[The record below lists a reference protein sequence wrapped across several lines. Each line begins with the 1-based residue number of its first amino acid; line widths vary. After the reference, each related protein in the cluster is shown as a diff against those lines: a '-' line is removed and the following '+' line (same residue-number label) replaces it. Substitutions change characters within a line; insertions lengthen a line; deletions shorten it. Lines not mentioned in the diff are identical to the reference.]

1 MELFW
6 LSLLGFLL
14 TGFYVLAGYDYG
26 TQLLLPQ
33 AGRDEGGR
41 RRVLAAL
48 GPYFFGNEVWLV
60 AVAGVLFGAFPLLEG
75 TLLSGLYPLV
85 VLLLLAL
92 VAGKAAVQL
101 RGRSRSATARRVW
114 DVLIVAG
121 GAIPAFLMGT
131 LIGLLL
137 TGVPLRGHHGFV
149 LLPGDVLHPFVLL
162 AGVTGVL
169 LLIGHGG
176 AFLALR
182 ATGEVAGRADSA
194 ARTALTW
201 AAAAVAGTFAAGLA
215 LGVRPPNPL
224 VAAVATMLLV
234 VLPLAGRTALR
245 HGRPGRAFTATA
257 AAVALPVPLA
267 GLSTFPYMLT
277 SSADPQHS
285 LTYTEVAADTATL
298 ETLTAFGVV
307 LLPVMLGYQAFSWWA
322 FRDRPEP
329 PGYF

>member
-14 TGFYVLAGYDYG
+14 TGYYVLAGFDYG
-26 TQLLLPQ
+26 VQLLLPL

-60 AVAGVLFGAFPLLEG
+60 AAAGVLFGAFPLLEG

-85 VLLLLAL
+85 VLLLLGL
-92 VAGKAAVQL
+92 VVGKAGVQL
-101 RGRSRSATARRVW
+101 RGRSRSAVARRVW

-137 TGVPLRGHHGFV
+137 AGVPLRGDHGFV
-149 LLPGDVLHPFVLL
+149 LSPGDVLHPFVLL
-162 AGVTGVL
+162 AGMTGVL

-176 AFLALR
+176 AFLSLR
-182 ATGEVAGRADSA
+182 TTGEVASRAESV
-194 ARTALTW
+194 ARGALTW
-201 AAAAVAGTFAAGLA
+201 AAAAVAVTFAAGLA
-215 LGVRPPNPL
+215 LGVRPPNP
-224 VAAVATMLLV
+224 VVATAAAVLLA
-234 VLPLAGRTALR
+234 VLPLVGRTALR
-245 HGRPGRAFTATA
+245 YGRPGRAFTATVA
-257 AAVALPVPLA
+257 AAALPVPLA
-267 GLSTFPYMLT
+267 GLSTFPYMLV
-277 SSADPQHS
+277 SSADPRHS
-285 LTYTEVAADTATL
+285 LTFTEVAADTATL
-298 ETLTAFGVV
+298 ETLTAFGVI

-322 FRDRPEP
+322 FHGRVEA
-329 PGYF
+329 PGHF